1 MYTLFKSADARF
13 ILASASPISADNV
26 KSALLAEAKDIL
38 SKREAL
44 QLSLLQNYSKR
55 SMLS

>member
-1 MYTLFKSADARF
+1 MDELFKSSDARL
-13 ILASASPISADNV
+13 ILASANSVNADTI
-26 KSALLAEAKDIL
+26 KSALIAEAKDIL